1 MRKLLFHIK
10 ISISFSKI
18 FKFIYF
24 FLRIRQKLEK
34 DELAEFKTGVIK
46 QTVKGFFNNKS
57 EKLSKAVS
65 LSKKGISFRTF
76 FFFPQTFFD

>member
-46 QTVKGFFNNKS
+46 QTVKIVRASSMANLKS
-57 EKLSKAVS
+57 YRKQFL
-65 LSKKGISFRTF
+65 
-76 FFFPQTFFD
+76 